1 MSARIVDRELV
12 IDEEMV
18 HVEFPHGR
26 METFVWLA
34 NCDDLAYHHEF
45 MNQFFMSEK
54 EHAVKVKFDLYSDM
68 IVPFING
75 YVGREGKFDKE
86 DEHIFIA
93 MKNKLQKCLDSINE
107 LEFVNRA

>member
-1 MSARIVDRELV
+1 MSAKIVDRELV
-12 IDEEMV
+12 IDKKMV

-34 NCDDLAYHHEF
+34 NHDDFGYYPEF
-45 MNQFFMSEK
+45 MDVFFMSEK

-68 IVPFING
+68 IVPFIER

>member
-1 MSARIVDRELV
+1 MANKIVNRELE

-18 HVEFPHGR
+18 HVEFSHGR

-34 NCDDLAYHHEF
+34 NHDDLGYHHEF
-45 MNQFFMSEK
+45 MNDFFMSEQ
-54 EHAVKVKFDLYSDM
+54 EYAVKAKFDLYSDM
-68 IVPFING
+68 TVPLIEL

-86 DEHIFIA
+86 DEHVFVA
-93 MKNKLQKCLDSINE
+93 MKNKLQQCLDAINN